1 MKRINLKKICAAA
14 ICTVLI
20 ASAGFGDV
28 NGNTAYAASG
38 ASAFYNTH
46 WTNKGPAGIAFD
58 LVFYS
63 NGTWFSQDYG
73 FGTLTDEGTWSYDNG
88 DLILDGQRY
97 KRTSEPNDELGYYV
111 CDTANGYLLLYGT
124 NVDKSS
130 TSSKNNATKG
140 NKDIEVYI
148 YGEKIEWTDAKPYI
162 DSKGRTM
169 VPLRD
174 VADGMEIDVKWNA
187 NAKTAVFTGV
197 TFYYED
203 LGQTHCDT
211 TVEFKLG
218 SNKVKVKY
226 KDVFGKVVNKTITMD
241 TALVIK
247 DGRVYAPI
255 KYLANAFARD
265 VKWDGTKR
273 EITLQGA
280 DFESPFE

>member
-20 ASAGFGDV
+20 ASAGFRDV

-63 NGTWFSQDYG
+63 DGTWFSQDYG

-124 NVDKSS
+124 NVDKSV
-130 TSSKNNATKG
+130 TSSKNNATKA

-174 VADGMEIDVKWNA
+174 VADGMEIDVK
-187 NAKTAVFTGV
+187 
-197 TFYYED
+197 
-203 LGQTHCDT
+203 
-211 TVEFKLG
+211 
-218 SNKVKVKY
+218 
-226 KDVFGKVVNKTITMD
+226 
-241 TALVIK
+241 
-247 DGRVYAPI
+247 
-255 KYLANAFARD
+255 
-265 VKWDGTKR
+265 
-273 EITLQGA
+273 
-280 DFESPFE
+280 